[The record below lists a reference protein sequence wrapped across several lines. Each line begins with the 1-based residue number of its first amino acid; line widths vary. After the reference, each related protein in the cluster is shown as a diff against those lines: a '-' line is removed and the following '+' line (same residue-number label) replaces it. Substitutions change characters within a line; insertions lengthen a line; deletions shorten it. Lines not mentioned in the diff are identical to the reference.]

1 MAEILTENFSVNILN
16 GSRRALAK
24 AMSLVESSRESDFF
38 KSQELLLKILPKTGN
53 SLRIGIT
60 GSPGVGKSTLIEE
73 FGLHLIE
80 QGKRVAVLAI
90 DPSSRRSGGSILGD
104 KVRMPRLAREHNAF
118 IRPSPSGG
126 ALGGVARKTRE
137 CMLLCEAAGF
147 DVIIVETVGVGQ
159 SETEVSSMVDLFMVL
174 LLPNAGDEIQG
185 IKRGIMELADLVVIT
200 KSDGEYVSKAEE
212 ARRRFKSA
220 LRLMLAKHNGWRPKV
235 LTTSA
240 VEAKGINDLWTAC
253 WEFYESGERQKF
265 LKEQRRHQ
273 TMEWLH
279 QILEHELLRTFYGDE
294 RVVRILPDFEK
305 KVFEQKMLPAR
316 AAHELLKAFQNLQ

>member
-1 MAEILTENFSVNILN
+1 MTHDFSEGILN

-24 AMSLVESSRESDFF
+24 AMSLVESSRESDFHQ
-38 KSQELLLKILPKTGN
+38 SQELLLKMLPHTGD

-73 FGLHLIE
+73 FGLYLLE

-104 KVRMPRLAREHNAF
+104 KVRMPRLAREENAF

-147 DVIIVETVGVGQ
+147 DVIIIETVGVGQ

-185 IKRGIMELADLVVIT
+185 IKRGIMEVADLVVIT
-200 KSDGEYVSKAEE
+200 KSDGEYVLKAEE
-212 ARRRFKSA
+212 ARNRFKSA
-220 LRLMLAKHNGWRPKV
+220 LRLMLAKPNGWRPKV

-240 VEAKGINDLWTAC
+240 LEAKGIGDLWTAC
-253 WEFYESGERQKF
+253 REFYESDERQKV
-265 LKEQRRHQ
+265 LKELRRHQ
-273 TMEWLH
+273 AIEWLH
-279 QILEHELLRTFYGDE
+279 QILRHELLRTFYRDE
-294 RVVRILPDFEK
+294 NVQKVLSDFEK
-305 KVFEQKMLPAR
+305 DVFEQKMLPAK
-316 AAHELLKAFQNLQ
+316 AAHELLKTFKGS

>member
-1 MAEILTENFSVNILN
+1 MTEDYSEGIIK

-24 AMSLVESSRESDFF
+24 AMSLVESSRESDFYQ
-38 KSQELLLKILPKTGN
+38 SQQLLLKMLPHTGN

-80 QGKRVAVLAI
+80 QGKRVAVLAV

-104 KVRMPRLAREHNAF
+104 KVRMPRLAREQNAF

-185 IKRGIMELADLVVIT
+185 IKRGIMEVADLVVIT
-200 KSDGEYVSKAEE
+200 KSDGEYVLKAEE
-212 ARRRFKSA
+212 ARSRFKSA
-220 LRLMLAKHNGWRPKV
+220 LRLMLAKPNGWRPKV

-253 WEFYESGERQKF
+253 REFYENVERRSF
-265 LKEQRRHQ
+265 LKDMRRGQ
-273 TMEWLH
+273 SKEWLH
-279 QILEHELLRTFYGDE
+279 QILNHELLRTFYHNE
-294 RVVRILPDFEK
+294 NVLKKLPEFEK
-305 KVFEQKMLPAR
+305 LVFEQEMLPAS
-316 AAHELLKAFQNLQ
+316 AAAELLKVFKTSF

>member
-1 MAEILTENFSVNILN
+1 MAEILTDDFSENIIS

-24 AMSLVESSRESDFF
+24 AMSLVESSREDDFL
-38 KSQELLLKILPKTGN
+38 KSQELLLKILPQTGN
-53 SLRIGIT
+53 ALRIGIT

-104 KVRMPRLAREHNAF
+104 KVRMPRLAREPNAF

-185 IKRGIMELADLVVIT
+185 IKRGIMEVADLVVIT
-200 KSDGEYVSKAEE
+200 KSDGDYIVKAEE

-220 LRLMLAKHNGWRPKV
+220 LRLMLAKQDGWRPKV

-240 VEAKGINDLWTAC
+240 MEAKGINDLWTAC
-253 WEFYESGERQKF
+253 REFYESDERQEF
-265 LKEQRRHQ
+265 LKKQRKHQ
-273 TMEWLH
+273 ATEWLH
-279 QILEHELLRTFYGDE
+279 QIIEHELLRTFYSNE
-294 RVVRILPDFEK
+294 NVLSVLPGFEK
-305 KVFEQKMLPAR
+305 AVFEQEMLPAK
-316 AAHELLKAFQNLQ
+316 AAHELLKVFKT